1 MRPTTVMP
9 SDNEWRV
16 LRVIISRA
24 RDLGGLSGCPKTP
37 DTGEMVFKMSLSEI
51 ARDAGVRPGE
61 AYKNVRRLT
70 QRGLIRRES
79 RRGPTPAT
87 IYLVPHVFHILE
99 DAICVLT
106 LQGERLP
113 SEWGAWPSAGS
124 GGFGGDHR

>member
-1 MRPTTVMP
+1 MRSTTVMP

-16 LRVIISRA
+16 LRVILARA
-24 RDLGGLSGCPKTP
+24 RDLGGVSGCPKAP

-51 ARDAGVRPGE
+51 ARDAGVRPAE

-70 QRGLIRRES
+70 RRGIIRRES

-87 IYLVPHVFHILE
+87 IYIASYVFAILE

-106 LQGERLP
+106 MRGERLP
-113 SEWGAWPSAGS
+113 PEWGEWPTPGS
-124 GGFGGDHR
+124 SGCGGDCK

>member
-1 MRPTTVMP
+1 MRPVTVMP

-16 LRVIISRA
+16 LRVILVRA
-24 RDLGGLSGCPKTP
+24 QDLGGWSGCPKTP

-51 ARDAGVRPGE
+51 ARAAGVRPAE

-70 QRGLIRRES
+70 QRGIIRRES

-87 IYLVPHVFHILE
+87 IYIASHVFRILD

-106 LQGERLP
+106 LQGERMP
-113 SEWGAWPSAGS
+113 PEWGEWPTLGS
-124 GGFGGDHR
+124 SGFGGDCR